1 MRPSYFMRRYRM
13 KIAVYKAVQNAG
25 YTLPEK
31 VVSQRFLCNLKLS
44 LLIPKAV
51 TVIPELLCLILVL
64 VS

>member
-1 MRPSYFMRRYRM
+1 M
-13 KIAVYKAVQNAG
+13 KIAVYKAVQNTG
-25 YTLPEK
+25 YAVPEK

-44 LLIPKAV
+44 LFNPKAV